1 MTNARQAGRSPARL
15 FSRAAGAAAAAAVL
29 LIGSCASYPMPEAR
43 SPVDSGIIGTYV
55 YDDEGEEK
63 SELTFYEDGYF
74 HDNMYVYEDEEWLS
88 AVGTYFIRP
97 GGSIIRLYYADSPD
111 IAGSRAAARLGE
123 DYGSLTIG
131 RDLFR
136 RSDDSKVPLSDDDR
150 NRTAGVYVLSYF
162 MDELV
167 VIELVLD
174 GEGRFEERSHYPESG
189 ETWVERGVYSLSFPS
204 GVIRMEYHDWP
215 DGAYLGFLDAAEG
228 ILYAPEGNYIRS
240 DDSHR

>member
-1 MTNARQAGRSPARL
+1 MTDARQAGRSPGRL

-43 SPVDSGIIGTYV
+43 SPLDSGIIGTYV

-74 HDNMYVYEDEEWLS
+74 HDNMYVYKDEEWLS

-97 GGSIIRLYYADSPD
+97 GGAIIRLYYSDSPD

-123 DYGSLTIG
+123 DYDSLTIG
-131 RDLFR
+131 KYLFR
-136 RSDDSKVPLSDDDR
+136 RSDDSSVTLEDG

-162 MDELV
+162 EDELV
-167 VIELVLD
+167 IIELVLD
-174 GEGRFEERSHYPESG
+174 GKWRFEERSHYPESG
-189 ETWVERGVYSLSFPS
+189 ETWVERGVYSVSFPS

-215 DGAYLGFLDAAEG
+215 DGAYLGLLDAAEG

-240 DDSHR
+240 DDPN